1 MSESTEQ
8 TPNPPTSN
16 PPPIEEEYV
25 PTEEIKEF
33 ADELYE
39 EFKDLLVS
47 LNINVENF
55 ILIVT
60 KCMERVNKIKKLN
73 DQEKYATTIL
83 IVNQLVEEVP
93 NTDETDRY
101 YLRNMVPSLIRIV
114 IDASDGKL
122 KLNIKKVK
130 RKYNVDVKRV
140 IEDLY
145 EQQLSKYGLT
155 QRDFIIRTI
164 PALTPKGSTRQL
176 YTDVKDLTIG
186 DLEDDELNEG
196 MKKTKI
202 EFTLGKGCYATVVVE
217 LIFEI

>member
-1 MSESTEQ
+1 MFVD
-8 TPNPPTSN
+8 TP
-16 PPPIEEEYV
+16 
-25 PTEEIKEF
+25 
-33 ADELYE
+33 
-39 EFKDLLVS
+39 
-47 LNINVENF
+47 
-55 ILIVT
+55 
-60 KCMERVNKIKKLN
+60 
-73 DQEKYATTIL
+73 
-83 IVNQLVEEVP
+83 IVNQFFPFESVLSIETLVTASVPVFKILTLYIASVQSRIWNEVAEEMSKNTEDNLELPLIAFDTEFNNVP
-93 NTDETDRY
+93 
-101 YLRNMVPSLIRIV
+101 
-114 IDASDGKL
+114 
-122 KLNIKKVK
+122 
-130 RKYNVDVKRV
+130 